1 MHDLYAR
8 ARAVNP
14 RAPLDEIAL
23 WFHTKPPFASWFIR
37 GERANL
43 AIGDS
48 RVALTG
54 FRIPAGDV
62 GVLTYFSN
70 AVGAAADFQ
79 YVTFAIEIDGA
90 PLNGFA
96 SIIGPLS
103 FSTRQPWQMMEPLRG
118 GQRVQVVATNTGATA
133 ISNVQGFVAGWY
145 WTLGRE
151 AGDAV

>member
-1 MHDLYAR
+1 MHDLLAR

-23 WFHTKPPFASWFIR
+23 WFQTKPPFASWFIR

-43 AIGDS
+43 AVGDT
-48 RVALTG
+48 RIPLTA

-70 AVGAAADFQ
+70 AVGSAAD
-79 YVTFAIEIDGA
+79 YPNVTFAVEIDGA
-90 PLNGFA
+90 ALNGFG
-96 SIIGPLS
+96 SIIGAFS
-103 FSTRQPWQMMEPLRG
+103 FSTRMPWQMMEPLKG

-133 ISNVQGFVAGWY
+133 VSNAQGFLAGWY

-151 AGDAV
+151 AVHGV